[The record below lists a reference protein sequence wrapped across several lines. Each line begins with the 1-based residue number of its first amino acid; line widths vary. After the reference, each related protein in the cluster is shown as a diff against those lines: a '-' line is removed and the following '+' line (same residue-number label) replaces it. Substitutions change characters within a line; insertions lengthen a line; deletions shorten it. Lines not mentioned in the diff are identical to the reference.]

1 VTKVLIHRLNSK
13 LDKLIDTVQTGFI
26 KGRYIMDRIAV
37 AQEIISNFFRE
48 NIIGGMLVKLDLQKL
63 MIC

>member
-1 VTKVLIHRLNSK
+1 
-13 LDKLIDTVQTGFI
+13 
-26 KGRYIMDRIAV
+26 MDRIAV